1 MKSKELIAIED
12 KSGVKVARLMG
23 HLDLETAPQV
33 KPQLIELA
41 KKPHCKIILDLAET
55 SYISSFGLS
64 LPRCGV
70 LRGPGFPQLALPAL
84 RSRLKG
90 GLAPQGHGLDR
101 GLAPPPAPG
110 GYPEAEQAQRQ
121 QDQEQQAGGGLAE
134 PHR

>member
-64 LPRCGV
+64 LLLQVNDQVKAVNGR
-70 LRGPGFPQLALPAL
+70 LALADLHPFAKQVFDTTQLGAVFKMYDSVDQAVKAL
-84 RSRLKG
+84 
-90 GLAPQGHGLDR
+90 
-101 GLAPPPAPG
+101 
-110 GYPEAEQAQRQ
+110 E
-121 QDQEQQAGGGLAE
+121 
-134 PHR
+134 